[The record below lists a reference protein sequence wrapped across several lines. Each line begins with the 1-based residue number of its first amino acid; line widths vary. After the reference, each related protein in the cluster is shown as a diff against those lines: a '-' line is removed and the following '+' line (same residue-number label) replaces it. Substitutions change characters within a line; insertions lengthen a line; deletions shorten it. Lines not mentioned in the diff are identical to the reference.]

1 MEKNQSLVDEFEEYK
16 LKAIS
21 VFQKY
26 KQDLVSNIK
35 VTELNEQLQEVTKAL
50 KQSTNNLKNA
60 LYELKTKIK

>member
-1 MEKNQSLVDEFEEYK
+1 MEKNQSLVNEFEEYK

-50 KQSTNNLKNA
+50 KQSTNNLENA